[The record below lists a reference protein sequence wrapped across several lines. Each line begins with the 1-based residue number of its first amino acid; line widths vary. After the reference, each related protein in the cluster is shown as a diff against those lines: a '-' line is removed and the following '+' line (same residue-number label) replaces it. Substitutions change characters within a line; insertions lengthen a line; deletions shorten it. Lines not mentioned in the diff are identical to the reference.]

1 MTLGNQV
8 ILGILIP
15 CRPSLAQTYRDVA
28 SGEGLVLGVL
38 HPPVRGVLH
47 DALAAGNGFTDGAA
61 AHRLG
66 VLRIDLRDA
75 ATILLLIRHV

>member
-28 SGEGLVLGVL
+28 SGEGLVFWVL
-38 HPPVRGVLH
+38 HPPVRGQL
-47 DALAAGNGFTDGAA
+47 DWTLGASNRFTYGAY
-61 AHRLG
+61 
-66 VLRIDLRDA
+66 
-75 ATILLLIRHV
+75 